1 MPTTTCAR
9 LCHREA
15 ANVSRANEIK
25 MLTTL
30 VGRGAFHWNV
40 QCHQGTSGVFRKP
53 SQWRWA
59 VDSRINKL
67 ECQFTFRFVLLLLF
81 LGGGNKN
88 GGQMIPV
95 PDYFNEDDR
104 PNNRRS
110 NFSYVNQNNNNS
122 ISDRLGGGGGGS
134 VLLDKDGLVVP
145 RKPGNPCL
153 DSMERKDLHRE
164 LLFHQKS

>member
-1 MPTTTCAR
+1 
-9 LCHREA
+9 
-15 ANVSRANEIK
+15 
-25 MLTTL
+25 
-30 VGRGAFHWNV
+30 
-40 QCHQGTSGVFRKP
+40 
-53 SQWRWA
+53 
-59 VDSRINKL
+59 
-67 ECQFTFRFVLLLLF
+67 
-81 LGGGNKN
+81 
-88 GGQMIPV
+88 MIPV

-110 NFSYVNQNNNNS
+110 NSSYVNQNNNNS
-122 ISDRLGGGGGGS
+122 SISDRLGSGGS